1 MGLAK
6 GRSNMAERNRTCVE
20 GTKIGLALASG
31 GARGSAHVGVL
42 KVLEREG
49 IKISAV
55 AGSSIGAMV
64 GGAYAAGVSVERI
77 EQEWLNTDL
86 PKVVRSFLP
95 TFPRA
100 GLSSGGELRK
110 YLRSVL
116 GDVRIEELPIP
127 FAAVA
132 CDIDTGEMVVLRE
145 GSLVDALRA
154 SVSIPG
160 IFYPVRWQGRLLVD
174 GGLVEP
180 LPVRVCRELGAE
192 IVIGVDIVPA
202 PRPTTPERRRTWGR
216 LALRLGEE
224 LKSRTWIPGSLV
236 GLLEEVFRERPED
249 ERPLPG
255 IYSIVNQAVAI
266 FEQEILR
273 LKLTLWPADLLIR
286 PKLPSAGV
294 SYLRAAEGIR
304 AGEEAM
310 EAALPTLRALIAE
323 RDRAS

>member
-1 MGLAK
+1 
-6 GRSNMAERNRTCVE
+6 
-20 GTKIGLALASG
+20 
-31 GARGSAHVGVL
+31 VGVL

-49 IKISAV
+49 IKVSAI

-64 GGAYAAGVSVERI
+64 GGAYAAGVSVKRI
-77 EQEWLNTDL
+77 EEEWLNTDL

-110 YLRSVL
+110 YLHSVL
-116 GDVRIEELPIP
+116 GDVHIEALEIP

-132 CDIDTGEMVVLRE
+132 TDIDTGEAVVLRE
-145 GSLVDALRA
+145 GPLVDALRA
-154 SVSIPG
+154 STAIPG
-160 IFYPVRWQGRLLVD
+160 IFYPVRWGKRVLVD

-180 LPVRVCRELGAE
+180 LPVRISRELGAE
-192 IVIGVDIVPA
+192 VVIGVDIVPT
-202 PRPTTPERRRTWGR
+202 PRPTTPEGRRAWRR
-216 LALRLGEE
+216 LTQRLGEE
-224 LKSRTWIPGSLV
+224 LKNRTWIPASLA
-236 GLLEEVFRERPED
+236 GLLAEVADERE

-255 IYSIVNQAVAI
+255 VYSIINQAVAI
-266 FEQEILR
+266 FQQEILR

-286 PKLPSAGV
+286 PELPPEV

-310 EAALPTLRALIAE
+310 EQALPQLRALLSQ
-323 RDRAS
+323 R

>member
-1 MGLAK
+1 
-6 GRSNMAERNRTCVE
+6 MARRERTPSE
-20 GTKIGLALASG
+20 GPRIGLALASG

-49 IKISAV
+49 IKVSAI

-64 GGAYAAGVSVERI
+64 GGAYAAGASVERI

-110 YLRSVL
+110 YLKSMF
-116 GDVRIEELPIP
+116 GDLRIEDLEIP

-132 CDIDTGEMVVLRE
+132 CDLDTGETVVLRE
-145 GSLVDALRA
+145 GPLVDALRA
-154 SVSIPG
+154 SSAIPG
-160 IFYPVRWQGRLLVD
+160 IFFPVRWGRRILVD

-192 IVIGVDIVPA
+192 IVIGVDIVPR
-202 PRPTTPERRRTWGR
+202 PRPTTPEGRRTWRR
-216 LALRLGEE
+216 LAQRLGEE
-224 LKSRTWIPGSLV
+224 LKGRTWVPASLV
-236 GLLEEVFRERPED
+236 GLLAELAEEGTQE

-255 IYSIVNQAVAI
+255 LYTVINQAVAI
-266 FEQEILR
+266 FQQEILR
-273 LKLTLWPADLLIR
+273 LKLTLWPADVLVR
-286 PKLPSAGV
+286 PELPPVV

-304 AGEEAM
+304 AGERAM
-310 EAALPTLRALIAE
+310 EAALPELRALL
-323 RDRAS
+323 SPG